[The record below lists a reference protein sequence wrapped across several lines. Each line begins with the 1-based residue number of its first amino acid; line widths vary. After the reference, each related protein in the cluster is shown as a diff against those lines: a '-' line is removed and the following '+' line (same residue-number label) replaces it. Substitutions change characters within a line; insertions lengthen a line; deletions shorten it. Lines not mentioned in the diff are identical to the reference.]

1 VSVGVVLLNTG
12 AADSLPAGDN
22 RSAAVVRIPYVH
34 GCRLTTATRVRG
46 GLVCNLS
53 AQGAYVTLDEP
64 LPEPGETVQLAVV
77 LPGQEPIIQAEAV
90 VACQSRE
97 APTGPDSLPP
107 GIGLRFVSLP
117 GIYKTRVESLVRQY
131 SEGRGQLVLAS
142 PPHAGPRRVPYMRYG
157 QLTTGAETHDI
168 LICNLSRLG
177 AYIAVQPRPEVG
189 DDIRLSFVAPD
200 GTALDVKGVVTW
212 RSPDPPGESNPL
224 PPGCGVRFALS
235 KIDEARLR
243 SIVDTFP
250 RYPKP

>member
-1 VSVGVVLLNTG
+1 MLNTG
-12 AADSLPAGDN
+12 AAGVPADDA

-34 GCRLTTATRVRG
+34 GCRLTTAARVRG

-53 AQGAYVTLDEP
+53 VQGAYVTLDEP
-64 LPEPGETVQLAVV
+64 LPEPGETVQLAVA

-90 VACQSRE
+90 VACQNRE
-97 APTGPDSLPP
+97 AATGPDSLPP

-131 SEGRGQLVLAS
+131 SEGRGHLVLAS

-157 QLTTGAETHDI
+157 QLTTGAATLDI

-177 AYIAVQPRPEVG
+177 AYVAVQPRPEVG
-189 DDIRLSFVAPD
+189 DDISLSFVAPD
-200 GTALDVKGVVTW
+200 GTALDVKAIVTW
-212 RSPDPPGESNPL
+212 RSPDPPSESNPL
-224 PPGCGVRFALS
+224 PPGCGIRFASLS
-235 KIDEARLR
+235 KMDEARLR

>member
-1 VSVGVVLLNTG
+1 MLNVGTPDLSPL
-12 AADSLPAGDN
+12 GDN
-22 RSAAVVRIPYVH
+22 RPVAAVRIPYVH
-34 GCRLTTATRVRG
+34 GCRLTTAARVRG

-53 AQGAYVTLDEP
+53 VQGAYVTLDEP
-64 LPEPGETVQLAVV
+64 LPEPGETVQLAVA

-90 VACQSRE
+90 VASQSRE

-117 GIYKTRVESLVRQY
+117 GLYKTRVETLVRQY

-157 QLTTGAETHDI
+157 RMTTGAGTFDI
-168 LICNLSRLG
+168 IVCNLSRLG

-189 DDIRLSFVAPD
+189 DDIDLAFVAPD
-200 GTALDVKGVVTW
+200 GTAVELKAVVTW
-212 RSPDPPGESNPL
+212 RSPDPPSESNPL
-224 PPGCGVRFALS
+224 PPGCGLRFVQLTRT
-235 KIDEARLR
+235 DEAQLR
-243 SIVDTFP
+243 TIVDTFP